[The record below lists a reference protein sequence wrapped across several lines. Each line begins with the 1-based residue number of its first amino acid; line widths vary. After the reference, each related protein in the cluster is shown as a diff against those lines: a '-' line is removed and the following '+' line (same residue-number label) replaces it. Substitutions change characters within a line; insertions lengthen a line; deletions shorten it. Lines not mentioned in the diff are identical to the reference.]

1 MLHLFRHFEVEH
13 FVAGLFARYAEL
25 LLEDL
30 VLIEQLN
37 LGTDL
42 VDDLKLEQEL
52 VELQGFELTEHL
64 VEPVVPA
71 LS

>member
-37 LGTDL
+37 LGKIWL
-42 VDDLKLEQEL
+42 M
-52 VELQGFELTEHL
+52 
-64 VEPVVPA
+64 
-71 LS
+71 S